1 MERIIEYPLQQNCV
15 VEISTTDPALPEG
28 YCICYQYDVT
38 PDGYGPYGFETEK
51 AKTLLHQ
58 IFEPLIYWNNTR
70 QKLIDTTIPQGSGL
84 FLKKDQVYVKY
95 LEYEL
100 SNYYQKTAIRKLREK
115 YKKHTSAKTTYTAPL
130 LQSISQ
136 DGKIPASVISNLI
149 ENECEFFLGEI
160 EINTGGLHLAFF
172 DVATKEK
179 IKIHAKAIGVDY
191 HVLKSI
197 EELKA
202 W

>member
-15 VEISTTDPALPEG
+15 VEISPTEPALPEG
-28 YCICYQYDVT
+28 YCICYQYDVS
-38 PDGYGPYGFETEK
+38 PDGYGPYGFETDT

-70 QKLIDTTIPQGSGL
+70 QKLIDTTIPLGSGL
-84 FLKKDQVYVKY
+84 FLKKDQIYVKY

-100 SNYYQKTAIRKLREK
+100 SNHYQTTAIRNLRKK
-115 YKKHTSAKTTYTAPL
+115 YKKDTSVKTTHTTPL

-136 DGKIPASVISNLI
+136 DGKIPASAISNLI
-149 ENECEFFLGEI
+149 ANECEFFLGKI

-179 IKIHAKAIGVDY
+179 IKLHAKAMGVDY
-191 HVLKSI
+191 YVLKSI
-197 EELKA
+197 EELKV